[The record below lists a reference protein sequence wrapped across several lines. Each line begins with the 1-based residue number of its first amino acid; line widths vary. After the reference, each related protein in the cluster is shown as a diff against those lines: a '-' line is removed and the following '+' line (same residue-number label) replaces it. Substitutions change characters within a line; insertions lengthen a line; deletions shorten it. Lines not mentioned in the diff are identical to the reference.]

1 MKHKAAK
8 LQICYETPMNRLS
21 SNKSDTNKNHNSI
34 LYLIVENKTYI
45 CSENTKIERGPTVP
59 SLLKIM
65 IDKAKIQELVQEH
78 IAGTDQ
84 FLVDIKLSVNRLGVS
99 IDKPTGITLE
109 ECTSLSRFII
119 DQLEPTG
126 FLETHEV
133 EVGSPGMDSPL
144 MVPQQYLRRIGRE
157 LKVVTT
163 EGREMKAVLE
173 SADENGIQLKE
184 TTSRKENK
192 KKIISE
198 VTHQLTYGEI
208 REAKLVINFKFK

>member
-1 MKHKAAK
+1 
-8 LQICYETPMNRLS
+8 
-21 SNKSDTNKNHNSI
+21 
-34 LYLIVENKTYI
+34 
-45 CSENTKIERGPTVP
+45 
-59 SLLKIM
+59 M

-144 MVPQQYLRRIGRE
+144 MVPQQYLRRLGRE
-157 LKVVTT
+157 LKVVTAD
-163 EGREMKAVLE
+163 GREIKGVLE